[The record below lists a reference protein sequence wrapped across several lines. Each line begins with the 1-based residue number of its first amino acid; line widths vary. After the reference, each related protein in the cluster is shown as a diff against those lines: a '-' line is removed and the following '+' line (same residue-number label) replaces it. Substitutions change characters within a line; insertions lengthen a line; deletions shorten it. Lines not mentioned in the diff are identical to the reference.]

1 MKRTAFGCT
10 KITRLKTR
18 LKRPLYVCWG
28 ILEGLWQ
35 LCARET
41 PAGNI
46 GKLSDEDI
54 AGFLDWEDDPAE
66 LIAALCDTRWLDRD
80 PVHRL
85 LVHDWDVHADDAV
98 NMALAR
104 TIQLFACG
112 SMPKL
117 GRLSKEDR
125 MRIEPLLLAK
135 QSKLNR
141 TPAESV
147 RTPPSNTPLFDDKS
161 HDKCAHTSP
170 ADSPSVLVSPENNT
184 KVCALPC
191 PALPL
196 PCPAVAKDLRTT
208 VPAARGER
216 TAPAAPP
223 LKKAETD
230 NGNGH
235 HNTTTP
241 QQPKVLVD
249 RVWDKWDLTCAVLR
263 EIGVSEEDVR
273 EVTSRTRSQLAKNG
287 FPDAPIEFFWDWLG
301 IVYQGLQK
309 QRQGTLKQNLGAF
322 VSGWLTRS
330 LVMKKPAWS
339 PPPREYGVAKN
350 CYLRHS
356 V

>member
-54 AGFLDWEDDPAE
+54 AGFLDWDGDPLE
-66 LIAALCDTRWLDRD
+66 LISALCDTNWLDRD

-85 LVHDWDVHADDAV
+85 LVHDWDQHADDAV

-135 QSKLNR
+135 R
-141 TPAESV
+141 TTRVQTPSESV
-147 RTPPSNTPLFDDKS
+147 RTPPSNTPLFDNKLA
-161 HDKCAHTSP
+161 DKCAHTP
-170 ADSPSVLVSPENNT
+170 NVSPLNTT

-196 PCPAVAKDLRTT
+196 PCPATELT
-208 VPAARGER
+208 
-216 TAPAAPP
+216 TAPLASCLESLVEKA
-223 LKKAETD
+223 KAEKKTENS

-235 HNTTTP
+235 KPDVVWENWTLACNT
-241 QQPKVLVD
+241 
-249 RVWDKWDLTCAVLR
+249 LR
-263 EIGVSEEDVR
+263 EVGIPEDEVRKLTHSTREELAKIGV
-273 EVTSRTRSQLAKNG
+273 T
-287 FPDAPIEFFWDWLG
+287 APPVELFWDWLG
-301 IVYQGLQK
+301 VSYQALQK
-309 QRQGTLKQNLGAF
+309 RHQGVLRG
-322 VSGWLTRS
+322 S
-330 LVMKKPAWS
+330 LVGYVMSWLREALKHK
-339 PPPREYGVAKN
+339 PPRPPWTANLRTYEVSKN
-350 CYLRHS
+350 AYLRLQNS
-356 V
+356 T